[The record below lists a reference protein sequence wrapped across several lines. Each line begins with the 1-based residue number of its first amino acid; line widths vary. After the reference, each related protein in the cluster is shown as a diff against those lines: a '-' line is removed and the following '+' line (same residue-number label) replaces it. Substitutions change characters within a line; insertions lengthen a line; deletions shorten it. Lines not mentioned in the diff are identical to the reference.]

1 LATRAN
7 RREQRLQSALLDRLT
22 FKYERLVAREIAR
35 TMLNANLSDP
45 MGIEAAEAAHAERLS
60 KIMGR
65 MWLESGDQMVS
76 QVFGIK
82 KKSLLSSF
90 EPTVGVNTIMTDYV
104 RQWGAAKVVQISRT
118 TTNQLKSVIKG
129 GIEEGLSER
138 DVGKLIRERAPT
150 IAASRAQTIAR
161 TETHAAANFAVQ
173 QSAEST
179 GIEMMRE
186 WVSAE
191 NERTREAHLEAN
203 GQIVGMQEDF
213 VVDGENLAY
222 PGDPSGSP
230 ENVINCR
237 CSVVFTEKTTDIAPS
252 ITPEPQEQ
260 ETQTQQPNQ
269 QFDYESYQGVTS
281 VAEAEAYVL
290 EKGIAQNVSFK
301 GMSPAGISK
310 AIGAAHEV
318 TERFNLAPLGYIGP
332 ILRDTRHRY
341 KGVRGANAAV
351 FPSTQAMHLPTKFGD
366 LKDAQR
372 QIDAK
377 KVRSA
382 FYEKERLDALAKR
395 NVSAEVKSRI
405 DRMASGDYTWSITAD
420 TASAERAKTMYHEYG
435 HVLHLVDKRIG
446 SEIDGFLNTNRP
458 RASGW
463 DLLAS
468 KYGNANDREYVAE
481 AFAIYMTKPESD
493 HYRIHPAL
501 LSIFKKQ
508 DRKK

>member
-76 QVFGIK
+76 QVFGVK

-252 ITPEPQEQ
+252 ITPEPQNSFDSGFGKEVNSLWDADKSI
-260 ETQTQQPNQ
+260 TQMANAIKVKPSSVTIGK
-269 QFDYESYQGVTS
+269 SGVYYPSSNAIKTTS
-281 VAEAEAYVL
+281 
-290 EKGIAQNVSFK
+290 
-301 GMSPAGISK
+301 SK
-310 AIGAAHEV
+310 ATFV
-318 TERFNLAPLGYIGP
+318 
-332 ILRDTRHRY
+332 
-341 KGVRGANAAV
+341 
-351 FPSTQAMHLPTKFGD
+351 
-366 LKDAQR
+366 
-372 QIDAK
+372 
-377 KVRSA
+377 
-382 FYEKERLDALAKR
+382 
-395 NVSAEVKSRI
+395 
-405 DRMASGDYTWSITAD
+405 
-420 TASAERAKTMYHEYG
+420 HEYG
-435 HVLHLVDKRIG
+435 HFIDFNANEKLKGTRRNPYSATSFLHTDLFTDAANAGLRNNLV
-446 SEIDGFLNTNRP
+446 NR
-458 RASGW
+458 RQILEEFR
-463 DLLAS
+463 DRHFEKQLVAS
-468 KYGNANDREYVAE
+468 KRFPDMKIEKYVGKSEVSGNLSDIYDAATRGYVFQDFKLPGHGKTYYKDNSMVATETFANMSVLYGKKEWAE
-481 AFAIYMTKPESD
+481 VKAVFPTAAAKFEKMMEEIKAI
-493 HYRIHPAL
+493 I
-501 LSIFKKQ
+501 
-508 DRKK
+508 